1 MKNFNLPKEKINGI
15 IISLNRQDLKLRGWS
30 NKDLDMIK
38 KKLIKET
45 KEMIIEDHLL
55 PEVNDGIRVT
65 IGDLEFLYSVDMTI
79 NKVWIAK
86 SNKKYT
92 IYIVFGEFFYDPN

>member
-1 MKNFNLPKEKINGI
+1 MKNFNIPKEKINEI
-15 IISLNRQDLKLRGWS
+15 VISLNRKDLKLRGWS
-30 NKDLDMIK
+30 NKDLDMTK
-38 KKLIKET
+38 KELLKET

-65 IGDLEFLYSVDMTI
+65 IGDLELLYSVGMIT
-79 NKVWIAK
+79 KVWIVK